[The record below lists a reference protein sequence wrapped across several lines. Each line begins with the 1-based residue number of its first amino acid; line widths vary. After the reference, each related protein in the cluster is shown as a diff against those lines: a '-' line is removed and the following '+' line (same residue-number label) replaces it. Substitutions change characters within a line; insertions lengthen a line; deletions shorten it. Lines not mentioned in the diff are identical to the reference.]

1 MIAERIPVLCY
12 HSVADSC
19 DPRFA
24 EWTVTPALFADHMR
38 YLAEN
43 GYRTLTVRELV
54 DRVFERGEAFDDHS
68 VVITFDDGFADF
80 HTHAWPSLRRHSLT
94 ATLYVATG
102 FVGGTSTWLASV
114 GEAERPMLSWSQIE
128 ELSQDG
134 VEIGAHGHEHL
145 QLDTLSAARASLE
158 ITRSRD
164 ALEPVVGPVASF
176 AYPYGY
182 YRRRLQ
188 RQIAEEGFSSAAAV
202 REALS
207 SPSDDRFA
215 IARAIVAGGTSVDDL
230 ERIIRGDGLE
240 VTPGAH
246 TLRRGV
252 WRAARRMGAGR
263 IMERIRAR
271 RHRARAGEA

>member
-1 MIAERIPVLCY
+1 MSAERIPVLLY
-12 HSVADSC
+12 HSVSETC

-38 YLAEN
+38 HLAES
-43 GYRTLTVRELV
+43 GYRTLTVREMV
-54 DRVFERGEAFDDHS
+54 ERVFDRREPFDARS
-68 VVITFDDGFADF
+68 VVITFDDGLADF

-134 VEIGAHGHEHL
+134 VEIGAHSHEHL

-158 ITRSRD
+158 ITKSRD
-164 ALEPVVGPVASF
+164 ALEEVVGPVASF

-188 RQIAEEGFSSAAAV
+188 RQIAEAGFSSACGV

-230 ERIIRGDGLE
+230 ERIIRGDGIE

-252 WRAARRMGAGR
+252 WRVARRMGAEP
-263 IMERIRAR
+263 IMERVRAR
-271 RHRARAGEA
+271 RHNARAGEA